1 MIVLPAAKSGLVT
14 AIILGVARIAGETAP
29 ILLLTGGGDKVN
41 PNAFNGPM
49 GSLPYYIWKSFNAGS
64 PEAITRAWAGLL
76 VLLGIVLILFTSA
89 RFLGTRK
96 ISR

>member
-1 MIVLPAAKSGLVT
+1 LFLPAAKSGLIT

-29 ILLLTGGGDKVN
+29 ILLLTGGGDRVN

-49 GSLPYYIWKSFNAGS
+49 GSLPYYIWKSFNA
-64 PEAITRAWAGLL
+64 ITRAWAGLL
-76 VLLGIVLILFTSA
+76 VLVGIVLILFTSA